1 MLCMFFLTTLFK
13 IQNIFSFIYLL
24 SRYQDLRRD
33 SFLTEV
39 AEIAS
44 VIQEI
49 DLAATKLDE
58 WMAGDT
64 SISVPLVHKPGKAFV
79 MREPLGVVL
88 IIAPFNY
95 PLRLLL
101 LPLIGAIAAGNAALL
116 KPSEIS
122 GQTARAFHRILPKYG
137 ENTSFFSI
145 LVFSFLIVL
154 FCFVL
159 FLFILKILG
168 SRFIL
173 CCGWRGFSND

>member
-1 MLCMFFLTTLFK
+1 M
-13 IQNIFSFIYLL
+13 
-24 SRYQDLRRD
+24 
-33 SFLTEV
+33 
-39 AEIAS
+39 
-44 VIQEI
+44 IQEI

-64 SISVPLVHKPGKAFV
+64 SISVPLIHKPGKAFV

-122 GQTARAFHRILPKYG
+122 GQTARAFNRILPKYG
-137 ENTSFFSI
+137 ENTSFFQYLFQIFFSNF
-145 LVFSFLIVL
+145 LVFFFFFEDTWIEIHSLLWLARFLKRL
-154 FCFVL
+154 N
-159 FLFILKILG
+159 
-168 SRFIL
+168 S
-173 CCGWRGFSND
+173 CGCDGTLSSTQGPRWWARS